1 VRLKNECTCAFMAF
15 IGTTGHLIKSEK
27 LVRIIKDWNWS
38 GNVYGCIILEESHV
52 VRISKELF

>member
-1 VRLKNECTCAFMAF
+1 MAF